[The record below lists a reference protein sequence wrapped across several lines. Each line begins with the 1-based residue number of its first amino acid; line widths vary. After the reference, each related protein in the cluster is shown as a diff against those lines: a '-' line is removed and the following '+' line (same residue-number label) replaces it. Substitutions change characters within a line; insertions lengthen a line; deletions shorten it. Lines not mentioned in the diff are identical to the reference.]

1 MWKTENDQTVANNTT
16 SIVELFNSFFAS
28 IFTNHIPNHEMTS
41 TDTAD
46 FNESSPQILDEIKFS
61 ALEVFAVFRSLNP
74 DKAQETY
81 NFQILND

>member
-61 ALEVFAVFRSLNP
+61 ALEVSL
-74 DKAQETY
+74 EVLI
-81 NFQILND
+81 QIKRKKRTISKF